1 LIHPIAVPAEIA
13 RIDLWV
19 MLGVTALLLLQL
31 RSGWRLS
38 RIEGAVLL
46 ALYTGYTALLALR

>member
-1 LIHPIAVPAEIA
+1 MKQLAS
-13 RIDLWV
+13 
-19 MLGVTALLLLQL
+19 VTLLLILQL

-46 ALYTGYTALLALR
+46 ALYCGYTALLALR